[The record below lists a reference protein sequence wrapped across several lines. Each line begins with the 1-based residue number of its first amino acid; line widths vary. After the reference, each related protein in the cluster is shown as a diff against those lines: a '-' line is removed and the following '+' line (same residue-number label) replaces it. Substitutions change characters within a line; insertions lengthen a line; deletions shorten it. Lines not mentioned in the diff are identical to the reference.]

1 VRGENES
8 IENPRLKYNMPLRLI
23 SRHRPAVGLAVLVS
37 LMIAACWGC
46 HSVPMTGRKQLLV
59 TSEVKENELGTTAYQ
74 EIKTKEKPSSN
85 REYIEIVK
93 RVGERLAAVSGRPDY
108 QWEFHVIESATP
120 NAFCLPGGKVAF
132 YEGIMPICANEAG
145 VAVVMS
151 HEIAHAL
158 ARHGGERMAQ
168 SAAVSLGG
176 KVAELVSR
184 EKAPTDTDTILKV
197 YGYGAQYG
205 AILPFSRKHESEADA
220 MGIMLMAKA
229 GYDPSEAPQ
238 FWERF
243 SSSHQGQQPLEFFST
258 HPADERRAE
267 DLRKLLPTALV
278 QYDNAAVKHGRGVE
292 FAKMGAGPVLPSGG
306 ISSAKKPGAVKFAGG
321 IVNE

>member
-1 VRGENES
+1 
-8 IENPRLKYNMPLRLI
+8 M
-23 SRHRPAVGLAVLVS
+23 
-37 LMIAACWGC
+37 
-46 HSVPMTGRKQLLV
+46 PMTGRRQLLV
-59 TSEVKENELGTTAYQ
+59 TSEAKENELGTSAFR
-74 EIKTKEKPSSN
+74 EIKSKEKPSAN

-93 RVGERLAAVSGRPDY
+93 RVGERLAAVSGRSDY
-108 QWEFHVIESATP
+108 QWEFHVIQSETP

-158 ARHGGERMAQ
+158 ARHGGERMAE
-168 SAAVSLGG
+168 ATAVSLGG
-176 KVAELVSR
+176 KVAELISR
-184 EKAPTDTDTILKV
+184 EKAPEHAGTILKV
-197 YGYGAQYG
+197 YGYGAEYG

-238 FWERF
+238 FWGRF
-243 SSSHQGQQPLEFFST
+243 SSSHQGQQPPEFFST
-258 HPADERRAE
+258 HPSDERRAE

-278 QYDNAAVKHGRGVE
+278 QYDNAPVKHGRGVE
-292 FAKMGAGPVLPSGG
+292 FAKLGAGPVLPAGG
-306 ISSAKKPGAVKFAGG
+306 PLPGKRPGAVKFTGG
-321 IVNE
+321 NVTE